1 MGDEDT
7 ARIAVIGAG
16 LAGLLCARRLQDA
29 GLHPVVFE
37 KSRGLGGRLA
47 TRRAGDDRA
56 FDHGAQY
63 VTARNPGFRAVLE
76 SARQAGNA
84 DLWRPRLAPGMKG
97 RGEDWMVGAPAM
109 NALVR
114 PLAEGLDI
122 RQQSQV
128 TALHRASAGW
138 RLEGIEDESEELYDA
153 VVCAVPAPQAQT
165 LAAGEATVA
174 NSLATVRIA
183 PCWALM
189 VTFSGAFDPGFDA
202 CRLEGEA
209 LAWIARNSSKPGRA
223 AGHDTWV
230 VHASPEWSS
239 GNLELEREEAAARI
253 VALLP
258 AAFGCDLPPTDH
270 AVAHRWRYAL
280 TTAPLGRPCLASDD
294 GSLLIGGDWCLGA
307 RVECAYES
315 GEAMAAAVLERF
327 DG

>member
-1 MGDEDT
+1 MGDERA

-47 TRRAGDDRA
+47 TRRAEDNRT

-63 VTARNPGFRAVLE
+63 ITARNPGFRAMLE
-76 SARQAGNA
+76 RARQAGNA
-84 DLWRPRLAPGMKG
+84 DLWRPRLAPGMEE
-97 RGEDWMVGAPAM
+97 RSEDWLVGAPAM

-128 TALHRASAGW
+128 KALRRAAGGCH
-138 RLEGIEDESEELYDA
+138 LEGMEDAADRPFDA

-165 LAAGEATVA
+165 LAANEAG
-174 NSLATVRIA
+174 LAEHLAAVCIA
-183 PCWALM
+183 PCWAVM
-189 VTFSGAFDPGFDA
+189 VTFSGLFDPGFDA
-202 CRLEGEA
+202 CRPDGEA

-223 AGHDTWV
+223 AARDTWV
-230 VHASPEWSS
+230 IHASPDWSRE
-239 GNLELEREEAAARI
+239 NLELERAEAAARI

-258 AAFGCDLPPTDH
+258 AAFGRDLPPLDH

-280 TTAPLGRPCLASDD
+280 TTTPLGRPYLASED

-315 GEAMAAAVLERF
+315 GAAMAAAVLERC
-327 DG
+327 G

>member
-1 MGDEDT
+1 MGEEDT

-16 LAGLLCARRLQDA
+16 LTGLLCARRLQDA
-29 GLHPVVFE
+29 GLQPVVFE

-47 TRRAGDDRA
+47 TRRAEDGRA

-63 VTARNPGFRAVLE
+63 ITARSPGFRTVLE

-84 DLWRPRLAPGMKG
+84 DLWCPRLAPGMEG
-97 RGEDWMVGAPAM
+97 RSEDWTVGAPAM

-128 TALHRASAGW
+128 TALRRASGGW
-138 RLEGIEDESEELYDA
+138 CLEGVDDEAGRPFEA
-153 VVCAVPAPQAQT
+153 VVCAVPAPQA
-165 LAAGEATVA
+165 EV
-174 NSLATVRIA
+174 LATGEVVLAEHLTAVRIA

-189 VTFSGAFDPGFDA
+189 VTFSAAFDPGFDA
-202 CRLEGEA
+202 CPPGGEA
-209 LAWIARNSSKPGRA
+209 LAWIARNASKPGRT
-223 AGHDTWV
+223 AGRDTWV
-230 VHASPEWSS
+230 IHANPEWSS
-239 GNLELEREEAAARI
+239 ENLELEREEAAARM

-258 AAFGCDLPPTDH
+258 AAFGRELPPIDH

-280 TTAPLGRPCLASDD
+280 TTAPLGRPYLASDD
-294 GSLLIGGDWCLGA
+294 GSLFIGGDWCLGA

-315 GEAMAAAVLERF
+315 GEAMAAAVLQRF

>member
-1 MGDEDT
+1 MGEEG
-7 ARIAVIGAG
+7 APRIAVIGAG

-47 TRRAGDDRA
+47 TRRAEDNRT

-63 VTARNPGFRAVLE
+63 ITARDPGFRAVLE
-76 SARQAGNA
+76 NLRQAGNA
-84 DLWRPRLAPGMKG
+84 DLWRPRLAPGMEG

-114 PLAEGLDI
+114 PLAEGLDV
-122 RQQSQV
+122 RLQSQV
-128 TALHRASAGW
+128 TALRRASRGW
-138 RLEGIEDESEELYDA
+138 RLEGVEDESDPLYDA

-165 LAAGEATVA
+165 LAAGEAA
-174 NSLATVRIA
+174 LAEHLAAVRIA

-189 VTFSGAFDPGFDA
+189 VLFSGSFDPGFDA
-202 CRLEGEA
+202 CRPDGEA
-209 LAWIARNSSKPGRA
+209 LAWIARNASKPGRA
-223 AGHDTWV
+223 AGRDAWV
-230 VHASPEWSS
+230 VHASPDWSS
-239 GNLELEREEAAARI
+239 ENLELEREETAARI

-258 AAFGCDLPPTDH
+258 GAFGRDLPPVDH

-280 TTAPLGRPCLASDD
+280 TTTPLGRPYLASED

-315 GEAMAAAVLERF
+315 GEAMAAAVLQRF

>member
-1 MGDEDT
+1 M
-7 ARIAVIGAG
+7 IGAG

-29 GLHPVVFE
+29 GLRPVVFE

-47 TRRAGDDRA
+47 TRRAEGERT

-63 VTARNPGFRAVLE
+63 ITARSPGFRALLE
-76 SARQAGNA
+76 NARRAGSA
-84 DLWRPRLAPGMKG
+84 DLWRPRLAPGMEG
-97 RGEDWMVGAPAM
+97 CGEDWMVGAPAM

-122 RQQSQV
+122 RLQSQV
-128 TALHRASAGW
+128 TALRRSSGGW
-138 RLEGIEDESEELYDA
+138 CLDGIDEEADRPFDT
-153 VVCAVPAPQAQT
+153 VVCTVPAPQAQT
-165 LAAGEATVA
+165 LTAGEAA
-174 NSLATVRIA
+174 LAEHLAAVRVA

-189 VTFSGAFDPGFDA
+189 VTFSGSFDPGFDA

-209 LAWIARNSSKPGRA
+209 LAWIARNASKPGRA
-223 AGHDTWV
+223 VGRDTWV
-230 VHASPEWSS
+230 IHASPEWS
-239 GNLELEREEAAARI
+239 GATLELEREEAAARI

-258 AAFGCDLPPTDH
+258 AAFGRDLPPIDH

-280 TTAPLGRPCLASDD
+280 TTAPLGKPHLASDD

-315 GEAMAAAVLERF
+315 GEAMAMAVLERF
-327 DG
+327 GR